1 MKNWILSLQFIF
13 KPNYWLMNYP
23 YSKYHDEAL
32 NYLLDR
38 YDFTEITHYKAR
50 LGEYE
55 IWIENHPYASM
66 LIANFSGFENTRP
79 SRLTIQRAARKIN
92 AIKKNNCQNQINE
105 FFKSIKNK

>member
-13 KPNYWLMNYP
+13 KPAYWIMNYP

-38 YDFTEITHYKAR
+38 YDFTEINNYTAL
-50 LGEYE
+50 LGEHE

-66 LIANFSGFENTRP
+66 VIENFPCFENRSRP
-79 SRLTIQRAARKIN
+79 SRLTIHRAARKIN
-92 AIKKNNCQNQINE
+92 AIKKNKQNQINE
-105 FFKSIKNK
+105 FLKSIKNK